1 MQGKGLINFL
11 VVTITLACLY
21 SLSFTFVTRKVE
33 RDAAAYAQGDIAKE
47 KAYLDSMAGEV
58 VYDLG
63 IAKYTYREAKAN
75 EISLGLDLKGGI
87 NVTMEVSLQ
96 ELIRNLANNPADAH
110 FNTALK
116 NAEERTKSSQGTFVS
131 LFVDEF
137 KKLSPNT
144 SLASFF
150 ATKDNAASIQPTST
164 DAAVQRFLERE
175 SENAID
181 NSFKVLRTRIDKFGV
196 TSPNIQLQ
204 QGTNRILIELPGVT
218 DEDRVRKL
226 LQGSAK
232 LEFWETYDNY
242 EVYPMLE
249 NINSTLAAQVNTKAT
264 EARGEA
270 ADAGDAGDDLAADT
284 SAVEDAT
291 SDEGLLATLGAGT
304 DTAAT
309 GTDSLRRQFA
319 AQNPFFDVLQPAT
332 MMTQQGVT
340 LMPGP
345 MVGVANLRDTAKVN
359 RYLNDPLVRQIIP
372 SNIRLVWAVKPEPQ
386 TPEQL
391 ALYAIKPV
399 GQDGAVLSGNVITD
413 ARDEFDP
420 ETNRPMVSMSMNSV
434 GAREWRRITA
444 AASADPNNK
453 KAIAIILDDVVYSAP
468 TVQGEIPNGISSITG
483 NFTIED
489 TKDLANVLKAGRLP
503 TTAKIVEEAV
513 VGPTLGQAAIDS
525 GINSAVIGLIVVLVF
540 MIAYYNRAGIVA
552 NIAVIFNVFFLMG
565 IMASL
570 NAVLTLPGIAGIVL
584 TLGTA
589 VDANVLIYE
598 RIREELG
605 LGKSVR
611 QAISDGYK
619 HAMASI
625 LDSQITTF
633 LVGVILFLFG
643 SGPILGF
650 ATTLMIGIITS
661 LFTSIFIT
669 RIIFEWMLAK
679 DWKISVSFPWSAQ
692 TLKNANY
699 GFVQNRK
706 KFYLISAAFL
716 LIGIGSMLF
725 KGFSLG
731 VDFQGGRT
739 YTVRYDQ
746 PIDLEEVRSNLN
758 ETFDLNT
765 EVKIYGAE
773 NQVRVTTTYHID
785 ESHDEADAEVL
796 TKLNE
801 GLSKIQGNRYEIM
814 SSQKVGPTIAN
825 DIKTRAIFAGIFSIL
840 TIALYILVRFRKWQY
855 SVAAALSTLH
865 DAIVILALF
874 SLLDGIVP
882 FSLDIDQHFVA
893 AILTVIAYSINDTV
907 VVFDRLREYL
917 GKYEFRNKAIG
928 ETINLAI
935 NRTLSRTIIT
945 SLTVIFV
952 LAVLF
957 VFGGEVI
964 RGFSFAIL
972 IGIIVATYSSIFIAA
987 PMIVD
992 LQSDK
997 NAEALK
1003 ESEAAAAAAAANKK
1017 GKKNLQPQKA

>member
-11 VVTITLACLY
+11 VVIVTIACLY

-33 RDAAAYAQGDIAKE
+33 RDAAAYAKGDMALE

-63 IAKYTYREAKAN
+63 VANYTYREAKGN
-75 EISLGLDLKGGI
+75 EIALGLDLKGGI

-96 ELIRNLANNPADAH
+96 ELVRNLANNPTDPN
-110 FNTALK
+110 FNAALA
-116 NAEERTKSSQGTFVS
+116 NAEERTRSSQNTYVQ
-131 LFVDEF
+131 LFVEEF
-137 KKLSPNT
+137 KKISPNT
-144 SLASFF
+144 PLATYF
-150 ATKDNAASIQPTST
+150 ATKDNAANIQANST
-164 DAAVQRFLERE
+164 DNQVQSYLERE
-175 SENAID
+175 AVNAID

-218 DEDRVRKL
+218 DQDRVRKL

-242 EVYPMLE
+242 DVYPLLD
-249 NINSTLAAQVNTKAT
+249 NVNRTLATTLRDEANRASTTAT
-264 EARGEA
+264 ETTV
-270 ADAGDAGDDLAADT
+270 ADT
-284 SAVEDAT
+284 TASTDDA
-291 SDEGLLATLGAGT
+291 GLLATLGAS
-304 DTAAT
+304 A
-309 GTDSLRRQFA
+309 DSASADSTVGSQMAL
-319 AQNPFFDVLQPAT
+319 QNPFFDVLQPVTA
-332 MMTQQGVT
+332 MTQDGQVVLAT
-340 LMPGP
+340 GP
-345 MVGVANLRDTAKVN
+345 MVGTANLRDTAKVN
-359 RYLNDPLVRQIIP
+359 RYLENPLVKQIIP
-372 SNIRLVWAVKPEPQ
+372 ENVQLMWGVKPDPR
-386 TPEQL
+386 TPEL
-391 ALYAIKPV
+391 LTLYAIKPV
-399 GQDGAVLSGNVITD
+399 GQEGAVLTGNVITD
-413 ARDEFDP
+413 ARDQFDP
-420 ETNRPMVSMSMNSV
+420 ETNSPMVEMTMNSV

-444 AASADPNNK
+444 AAASDQNNK
-453 KAIAIILDDVVYSAP
+453 KAIAIVLDGVVYSAP

-513 VGPTLGQAAIDS
+513 VGPTLGQAAIDA
-525 GINSAVIGLIVVLVF
+525 GVTSAVIGLILVLLF
-540 MIAYYNRAGIVA
+540 MILYYNRAGLVA

-565 IMASL
+565 VMASL

-598 RIREELG
+598 RIREELN
-605 LGKSVR
+605 LGKSIR

-619 HAMASI
+619 HAMSSI

-669 RIIFEWMLAK
+669 RIIFEWMLSK
-679 DWKISVSFPWSAQ
+679 DKKISVSFPWSAN
-692 TLKNANY
+692 TLKNVNY

-706 KFYLISAAFL
+706 KFYMLSSIVI
-716 LIGIGSMLF
+716 LIGLASIFF

-746 PIDLEEVRSNLN
+746 PIDLESVRENLN
-758 ETFDLNT
+758 ETFQLNT
-765 EVKIYGAE
+765 EVKIYGSE

-785 ESHDEADAEVL
+785 ETSDEADAEVL
-796 TKLNE
+796 EKLNQ
-801 GLSKIQGNRYEIM
+801 GLSQIDGNSYEIM
-814 SSQKVGPTIAN
+814 SSQKVGPSIAN
-825 DIKTRAIFAGIFSIL
+825 DIKTRAIYAGVFSIIV
-840 TIALYILVRFRKWQY
+840 IALYILIRFRRWQY
-855 SVAAALSTLH
+855 SVAAAISTLH
-865 DAIVILALF
+865 DAVFILALF
-874 SLLDGIVP
+874 SILDGIVP

-917 GKYEFRNKAIG
+917 SRKGILKTQSFAD
-928 ETINLAI
+928 TVNLAV

-945 SLTVIFV
+945 SLTLIFV

-957 VFGGEVI
+957 IFGGEVI

-987 PMIVD
+987 PLVVD
-992 LQSDK
+992 LKSDQ
-997 NAEALK
+997 EDLT
-1003 ESEAAAAAAAANKK
+1003 EPDAAPEVK
-1017 GKKNLQPQKA
+1017 GKSAKQLNTQNA

>member
-11 VVTITLACLY
+11 VVIVTIACLY

-33 RDAAAYAQGDIAKE
+33 RDAAAYAQGDIALE

-58 VYDLG
+58 VYNLG
-63 IAKYTYREAKAN
+63 IAKYTYREAKGN

-96 ELIRNLANNPADAH
+96 ELVRNLANNPADEN
-110 FNTALK
+110 FDTALK
-116 NAEERTKSSQGTFVS
+116 NAEARTKSSQGTYVS

-144 SLASFF
+144 PLASFF
-150 ATKDNAASIQPTST
+150 ATKDNAGSIQANSS
-164 DAAVQRFLERE
+164 DAEVQRFLERE
-175 SENAID
+175 SVNAID

-218 DEDRVRKL
+218 DEERVRKL

-249 NINSTLAAQVNTKAT
+249 NINRTLASKLK
-264 EARGEA
+264 EEA
-270 ADAGDAGDDLAADT
+270 AVGANTATTEGANDVANDTAAA
-284 SAVEDAT
+284 SEDA
-291 SDEGLLATLGAGT
+291 GLLATLGAGA
-304 DTAAT
+304 DTSTA
-309 GTDSLRRQFA
+309 DSVIGPLGSS
-319 AQNPFFDVLQPAT
+319 QNPLFDIMQPVTAMNQQNQVVLA
-332 MMTQQGVT
+332 
-340 LMPGP
+340 PGP
-345 MVGVANLRDTAKVN
+345 MVGIASLRDTAKVN
-359 RYLNDPLVRQIIP
+359 RYLEDPMIKQILP
-372 SNIRLVWAVKPEPQ
+372 DNVKLMWAVKPDPQ
-386 TPEQL
+386 SPEQL
-391 ALYAIKPV
+391 TLYAIKPV
-399 GQDGAVLSGNVITD
+399 GQEGAVLTGSVVTD
-413 ARDEFDP
+413 AKDEFDP
-420 ETNRPMVSMSMNSV
+420 QTNRPMVEMTMNSV

-453 KAIAIILDDVVYSAP
+453 KAIAIVLDGVVYSAP

-513 VGPTLGQAAIDS
+513 VGPTLGQAAIDA
-525 GINSAVIGLIVVLVF
+525 GINSAVIGLIVVLIF
-540 MIAYYNRAGIVA
+540 MIFYYNRAGWVA

-598 RIREELG
+598 RIREEMN

-611 QAISDGYK
+611 QAITDGYK

-633 LVGVILFLFG
+633 LVGVILFIFG

-669 RIIFEWMLAK
+669 RIIFEWMLTK
-679 DWKISVSFPWSAQ
+679 EWKITVSYPWSAN

-706 KFYLISAAFL
+706 KFYIISAVFVLVGLA
-716 LIGIGSMLF
+716 SMMT

-758 ETFDLNT
+758 ETFELNT

-785 ESHDEADAEVL
+785 ETSDEADKEVL
-796 TKLNE
+796 DKLNE
-801 GLSKIQGNRYEIM
+801 GLSGIEGNAYEIM

-825 DIKTRAIFAGIFSIL
+825 DIKTRAIYAGIFSIII
-840 TIALYILVRFRKWQY
+840 IALYILVRFRKWQY
-855 SVAAALSTLH
+855 SVAAAISTTH

-917 GKYEFRNKAIG
+917 GKREFRNKPIA
-928 ETINLAI
+928 ETINLAV

-952 LAVLF
+952 LSVLF

-972 IGIIVATYSSIFIAA
+972 IGIIVATYSSVFIAA
-987 PMIVD
+987 PMVVD

-997 NAEALK
+997 KEEASAADEVVNAKKLK
-1003 ESEAAAAAAAANKK
+1003 T
-1017 GKKNLQPQKA
+1017 QKA

>member
-11 VVTITLACLY
+11 VVIITLACLY

-33 RDAAAYAQGDIAKE
+33 RDAAAYAQGDIELE

-58 VYDLG
+58 VYNLG
-63 IAKYTYREAKAN
+63 VAKYTYREAKAN
-75 EISLGLDLKGGI
+75 EIALGLDLKGGI

-96 ELIRNLANNPADAH
+96 ELVRNLANNPADQN

-116 NAEERTKSSQGTFVS
+116 NAEERTKSSQGSYVS
-131 LFVDEF
+131 LFVEEF

-144 SLASFF
+144 PLASFF
-150 ATKDNAASIQPTST
+150 ATKDNAAYIQPTST
-164 DAAVQRFLERE
+164 DAAVQRFLDQE
-175 SENAID
+175 SANAID

-232 LEFWETYDNY
+232 LEFWETHDNR
-242 EVYPMLE
+242 EIYPLLE
-249 NINSTLAAQVNTKAT
+249 NINGTLAAKLKSEQPAVT
-264 EARGEA
+264 ETEGADP
-270 ADAGDAGDDLAADT
+270 ADAETDTTSSDSAEEGLLASLASGADT
-284 SAVEDAT
+284 SA
-291 SDEGLLATLGAGT
+291 
-304 DTAAT
+304 T
-309 GTDSLRRQFA
+309 GIDSLQRQFA
-319 AQNPFFDVLQPAT
+319 AQNPFFDVLQPVT
-332 MMTQQGVT
+332 MMTQENQMV
-340 LMPGP
+340 LAPGP
-345 MVGVANLRDTAKVN
+345 MVGIANLRDTAKVN
-359 RYLNDPLVRQIIP
+359 EYLSDPLIQQIIP
-372 SNIRLVWAVKPEPQ
+372 NNVRLVWGVKPDPQ
-386 TPEQL
+386 SPEHL
-391 ALYAIKPV
+391 HLYAVKPV
-399 GQDGAVLSGNVITD
+399 GQEGAVLSGNVITD

-420 ETNRPMVSMSMNSV
+420 QTNRPMVSMSMNSV

-468 TVQGEIPNGISSITG
+468 TVQDEIAGGTSTITG

-513 VGPTLGQAAIDS
+513 VGPTLGQAAIDA
-525 GINSAVIGLIVVLVF
+525 GINSAVIGLIVVLIF
-540 MIAYYNRAGIVA
+540 MIFYYNRAGWVA

-598 RIREELG
+598 RIREEMG
-605 LGKSVR
+605 LGKSIR
-611 QAISDGYK
+611 QSISDGYK
-619 HAMASI
+619 HAMSSI

-633 LVGVILFLFG
+633 LVGVILFIFG

-669 RIIFEWMLAK
+669 RIIFEWMLTK
-679 DWKISVSFPWSAQ
+679 EWKISVSFPWSAN

-706 KFYLISAAFL
+706 KFYIVSAVFVLIGLIS
-716 LIGIGSMLF
+716 MLT

-758 ETFDLNT
+758 ETFQLNT

-785 ESHDEADAEVL
+785 ETTDEADQEVL
-796 TKLNE
+796 AKLHE
-801 GLSKIQGNRYEIM
+801 GLKQIEGNNYEIM

-825 DIKTRAIFAGIFSIL
+825 DIKNRAIYAGIFSIII
-840 TIALYILVRFRKWQY
+840 IALYILARFRKWQY
-855 SVAAALSTLH
+855 SVAAAISTIH
-865 DAIVILALF
+865 DAVVILALF

-917 GKYEFRNKAIG
+917 GKYTYRNQPIG
-928 ETINLAI
+928 DTINLAV

-987 PMIVD
+987 PMVVD

-997 NAEALK
+997 KAEELKKAEAD
-1003 ESEAAAAAAAANKK
+1003 AAAGKSKK
-1017 GKKNLQPQKA
+1017 KLQTQNV

>member
-1 MQGKGLINFL
+1 MQGKGLVSFL
-11 VVTITLACLY
+11 VVMVTIACLY
-21 SLSFTFVTRKVE
+21 ALSFTFVTRKVE
-33 RDAAAYAQGDIAKE
+33 RDAAAYAQGDMALE

-58 VYDLG
+58 VYNLG
-63 IAKYTYREAKAN
+63 IAKYTYREAKGN
-75 EISLGLDLKGGI
+75 EIALGLDLKGGI
-87 NVTMEVSLQ
+87 NVTMEVSLS
-96 ELIRNLANNPADAH
+96 ELVRNLANNPDDEN
-110 FNTALK
+110 FNAALI
-116 NAEERTKSSQGTFVS
+116 NAEERSKSSQSSYVR
-131 LFVDEF
+131 LFAEEF
-137 KKLSPNT
+137 KKLSPET
-144 SLASFF
+144 PLAAFF
-150 ATKDNAASIQPTST
+150 ATKDNAGSIQPTST
-164 DAAVQRFLERE
+164 DSQIETFLERE
-175 SENAID
+175 SVNAID

-242 EVYPMLE
+242 EVYPILE
-249 NINSTLAAQVNTKAT
+249 NINSALASASRNTQATASAASDTTASDSSDEDAGLLAALGAGSESDTAS
-264 EARGEA
+264 A
-270 ADAGDAGDDLAADT
+270 ADAA
-284 SAVEDAT
+284 
-291 SDEGLLATLGAGT
+291 
-304 DTAAT
+304 
-309 GTDSLRRQFA
+309 FA
-319 AQNPFFDVLQPAT
+319 QQNPLFDILRPVTAMTEDGQIVL
-332 MMTQQGVT
+332 GR
-340 LMPGP
+340 GP
-345 MVGVANLRDTAKVN
+345 MVGIARLRDTAKVN
-359 RYLNDPLVRQIIP
+359 EYLANSIVQQILPESVRLI
-372 SNIRLVWAVKPEPQ
+372 WAVKPDQ
-386 TPEQL
+386 GSPEEL
-391 ALYAIKPV
+391 TLYAIKPT
-399 GQDGAVLSGNVITD
+399 GLDGTAALTGNVITD

-420 ETNRPMVSMSMNSV
+420 TSNRPMVEMTMNSM

-444 AASADPNNK
+444 AASADRNNLQ
-453 KAIAIILDDVVYSAP
+453 AIAIVLDDVVYSAP
-468 TVQGEIPNGISSITG
+468 TVQGEIPNGVSSITG
-483 NFTIED
+483 SFTIED

-513 VGPTLGQAAIDS
+513 VGPTLGQAAIDA
-525 GINSAVIGLIVVLVF
+525 GVNSAVIGLIVVLIF
-540 MIAYYNRAGIVA
+540 MILYYNRAGWVA

-598 RIREELG
+598 RIREELA
-605 LGKSVR
+605 LGKSIR

-661 LFTSIFIT
+661 LFTSIFIS
-669 RIIFEWMLAK
+669 RLIFEWMLAK
-679 DWKISVSFPWSAQ
+679 DWKIPVSYKWSAN
-692 TLKNANY
+692 TLQNANY

-706 KFYLISAAFL
+706 KFYLISAIVVVVGL
-716 LIGIGSMLF
+716 GSIF
-725 KGFSLG
+725 TKGFSLG

-739 YTVRYDQ
+739 FTVRYDQ

-758 ETFDLNT
+758 DAFQLNT

-773 NQVRVTTTYHID
+773 NQIRVTTTYHIEETSD
-785 ESHDEADAEVL
+785 DADQEVL
-796 TKLNE
+796 ALLNT
-801 GLSKIQGNRYEIM
+801 GLSQVDGNAYEIL

-825 DIKTRAIFAGIFSIL
+825 DIKNRAIYAGIFSIIV
-840 TIALYILVRFRKWQY
+840 IALYILIRFRKWQY
-855 SVAAALSTLH
+855 SVAAAISTLH
-865 DAIVILALF
+865 DAAIILALF

-882 FSLDIDQHFVA
+882 FSMDIDQHFVA

-917 GKYEFRNKAIG
+917 ARSSYRKLPIG

-987 PMIVD
+987 PMVVD
-992 LQSDK
+992 LQGDNDEAASDK
-997 NAEALK
+997 STAPVTGAGTK
-1003 ESEAAAAAAAANKK
+1003 AS
-1017 GKKNLQPQKA
+1017 KNLQPQKA

>member
-11 VVTITLACLY
+11 VVLVTIACLY

-33 RDAAAYAQGDIAKE
+33 RDAAAYAQGDME
-47 KAYLDSMAGEV
+47 RERAYLDSMAGEV

-63 IAKYTYREAKAN
+63 IANYTYREAKAN
-75 EISLGLDLKGGI
+75 EIALGLDLKGGI
-87 NVTMEVSLQ
+87 NVTMEVSLE
-96 ELIRNLANNPADAH
+96 ELVRNLADNPTDPA
-110 FNTALK
+110 FNEALS
-116 NAEERTKSSQGTFVS
+116 NAEARTKTGQGAFVD
-131 LFVDEF
+131 LFVEEF
-137 KKLSPNT
+137 KKLNPNT
-144 SLASFF
+144 PLATYF

-164 DAAVQRFLERE
+164 DNQVQSYLQRE
-175 SENAID
+175 ANSAID

-218 DEDRVRKL
+218 DEERVRKL

-242 EVYPMLE
+242 EIYPLLE
-249 NINSTLAAQVNTKAT
+249 NIDQTLASQQKNQTETTSEVT
-264 EARGEA
+264 EADEDESA
-270 ADAGDAGDDLAADT
+270 SEEEESLLAA
-284 SAVEDAT
+284 
-291 SDEGLLATLGAGT
+291 LGAGA
-304 DTAAT
+304 DTTA
-309 GTDSLRRQFA
+309 TDSTVDVTTS
-319 AQNPFFDVLQPAT
+319 QNPLFEVLQPVTA
-332 MMTQQGVT
+332 MTPDGQLV
-340 LMPGP
+340 LASGP
-345 MVGVANLRDTAKVN
+345 MVGIANLRDTAKVN
-359 RYLNDPLVRQIIP
+359 NYLEDPLIQQIIP
-372 SNIRLVWAVKPEPQ
+372 DNVNLLWGVKPDPR

-391 ALYAIKPV
+391 TLYAVKSV

-413 ARDEFDP
+413 ARDQFDP
-420 ETNRPMVSMSMNSV
+420 ETNSPMVEMTMNSV

-453 KAIAIILDDVVYSAP
+453 KAIAIVLDGVVYSAP
-468 TVQGEIPNGISSITG
+468 MVQGEIPNGISSITG

-503 TTAKIVEEAV
+503 TTAKIVEEAI
-513 VGPTLGQAAIDS
+513 VGPTLGQAAIDA
-525 GINSAVIGLIVVLVF
+525 GINSAVIGLIVVLIF
-540 MIAYYNRAGIVA
+540 MILYYNRAGLVA
-552 NIAVIFNVFFLMG
+552 NVAVIFNVFFLMG
-565 IMASL
+565 VMASL

-598 RIREELG
+598 RIREELN
-605 LGKSVR
+605 LGKSIR

-633 LVGVILFLFG
+633 LVGVILFIFG

-669 RIIFEWMLAK
+669 RIIFEWMLSK
-679 DWKISVSFPWSAQ
+679 EWKISVSFPWSAN

-706 KFYLISAAFL
+706 KFYIVSAVFL
-716 LIGIGSMLF
+716 LIGMGSMLT

-746 PIDLEEVRSNLN
+746 PIDLEEVRANLN
-758 ETFDLNT
+758 ETFELNT

-785 ESHDEADAEVL
+785 ETSDEADKEVL
-796 TKLNE
+796 DKLND
-801 GLSKIQGNRYEIM
+801 GLSRIASNDYEIL

-825 DIKTRAIFAGIFSIL
+825 DIKTRAIYAGIFSIL
-840 TIALYILVRFRKWQY
+840 IIAIYILIRFRKWQY
-855 SVAAALSTLH
+855 SVAAAISTIH

-917 GKYEFRNKAIG
+917 GKREFRSKPIG
-928 ETINLAI
+928 ETINLAV

-987 PMIVD
+987 PMVVD
-992 LQSDK
+992 LQSDTPD
-997 NAEALK
+997 AEEELSKTSAK
-1003 ESEAAAAAAAANKK
+1003 SKKIAA
-1017 GKKNLQPQKA
+1017 QKA

>member
-11 VVTITLACLY
+11 VVLVTIACLY

-33 RDAAAYAQGDIAKE
+33 RDAAAYAQGDME
-47 KAYLDSMAGEV
+47 RERAYLDSMAGEV

-63 IAKYTYREAKAN
+63 IANYTYREAKAN
-75 EISLGLDLKGGI
+75 EIALGLDLKGGI
-87 NVTMEVSLQ
+87 NVTMEVSLE
-96 ELIRNLANNPADAH
+96 ELVRNLADNPTDPV
-110 FNTALK
+110 FNEALS
-116 NAEERTKSSQGTFVS
+116 NAEARTKTSQGAFVD
-131 LFVDEF
+131 LFVEEF
-137 KKLSPNT
+137 KKLNPNT
-144 SLASFF
+144 PLATYF

-164 DAAVQRFLERE
+164 DNQVQSYLQRE
-175 SENAID
+175 ANSAID

-218 DEDRVRKL
+218 DEERVRKL

-242 EVYPMLE
+242 EIYPLLE
-249 NINSTLAAQVNTKAT
+249 NIDQTLASQQKNQTVTTSEVT
-264 EARGEA
+264 EADEDESA
-270 ADAGDAGDDLAADT
+270 SEEEESLLAA
-284 SAVEDAT
+284 
-291 SDEGLLATLGAGT
+291 LGAGA
-304 DTAAT
+304 DTTA
-309 GTDSLRRQFA
+309 TDSTVDVTTS
-319 AQNPFFDVLQPAT
+319 QNPLFEVLQPVTA
-332 MMTQQGVT
+332 MTPDGQLV
-340 LMPGP
+340 LASGP
-345 MVGVANLRDTAKVN
+345 MVGIANLRDTAKVN
-359 RYLNDPLVRQIIP
+359 NYLEDPLIQQIIP
-372 SNIRLVWAVKPEPQ
+372 DNVNLLWGVKPDPR

-391 ALYAIKPV
+391 TLYAVKSV

-413 ARDEFDP
+413 ARDQFDP
-420 ETNRPMVSMSMNSV
+420 ETNSPMVEMTMNSV

-453 KAIAIILDDVVYSAP
+453 KAIAIVLDGVVYSAP
-468 TVQGEIPNGISSITG
+468 IVQGEIPNGISSITG

-503 TTAKIVEEAV
+503 TTAKIVEEAI
-513 VGPTLGQAAIDS
+513 VGPTLGQAAIDA
-525 GINSAVIGLIVVLVF
+525 GINSAIIGLIVVLIF
-540 MIAYYNRAGIVA
+540 MILYYNRAGLVA
-552 NIAVIFNVFFLMG
+552 NVAVIFNVFFLMG
-565 IMASL
+565 VMASL

-598 RIREELG
+598 RIREELN
-605 LGKSVR
+605 LGKSIR

-633 LVGVILFLFG
+633 LVGVILFIFG

-669 RIIFEWMLAK
+669 RIIFEWMLSK
-679 DWKISVSFPWSAQ
+679 EWKISVSFPWSAN

-706 KFYLISAAFL
+706 KFYIVSAVFL
-716 LIGIGSMLF
+716 LIGLGSMLT

-746 PIDLEEVRSNLN
+746 PIDLEEVRANLN
-758 ETFDLNT
+758 ETFELNT

-785 ESHDEADAEVL
+785 ETSDEADKEVL
-796 TKLNE
+796 DKLNE
-801 GLSKIQGNRYEIM
+801 GLSKIASNDYEIL

-825 DIKTRAIFAGIFSIL
+825 DIKTRAIYAGIFSIL
-840 TIALYILVRFRKWQY
+840 IIAIYILIRFRKWQY
-855 SVAAALSTLH
+855 SVAAAISTIH

-917 GKYEFRNKAIG
+917 GKREFRSKPIG
-928 ETINLAI
+928 ETINLAV

-987 PMIVD
+987 PMVVD
-992 LQSDK
+992 LQTDTPD
-997 NAEALK
+997 AEEELSKTSAK
-1003 ESEAAAAAAAANKK
+1003 SKKIAA
-1017 GKKNLQPQKA
+1017 QKA

>member
-11 VVTITLACLY
+11 VVIITLACLY

-63 IAKYTYREAKAN
+63 VAKYTYREAKAN
-75 EISLGLDLKGGI
+75 EIALGLDLKGGI

-96 ELIRNLANNPADAH
+96 ELVRNLANNPEDEN
-110 FNTALK
+110 FNAALK
-116 NAEERTKSSQGTFVS
+116 NAEERTKSSQGTYVS

-137 KKLSPNT
+137 KALSPNT
-144 SLASFF
+144 PLSTFF
-150 ATKDNAASIQPTST
+150 ATKDNAASVQPTST
-164 DAAVQRFLERE
+164 DTEIQRFLERE
-175 SENAID
+175 AVNAID

-232 LEFWETYDNY
+232 LEFWETHDNR
-242 EVYPMLE
+242 EIYPMLD
-249 NINSTLAAQVNTKAT
+249 NINSTLAAKLKSEAPASTAQSADQTAEIGDESDSTAT
-264 EARGEA
+264 ES
-270 ADAGDAGDDLAADT
+270 T
-284 SAVEDAT
+284 
-291 SDEGLLATLGAGT
+291 DEGLLASLGAET
-304 DTAAT
+304 DTSAT
-309 GTDSLRRQFA
+309 GDDPLRQQFA
-319 AQNPFFDVLQPAT
+319 VDNPFFDVLQPVTA
-332 MMTQQGVT
+332 MHQGQVV
-340 LMPGP
+340 LADGP
-345 MVGVANLRDTAKVN
+345 AVGIANLRDTAKVN
-359 RYLNDPLVRQIIP
+359 EYLNDPLIQQLIP
-372 SNIRLVWAVKPEPQ
+372 SNVRLVWGVKPDPR
-386 TPEQL
+386 TPEHL
-391 ALYAIKPV
+391 SLYAVKPV
-399 GQDGAVLSGNVITD
+399 GQDGAALSGNVITD
-413 ARDEFDP
+413 ARDEFEP

-444 AASADPNNK
+444 AAAADPNNK

-468 TVQGEIPNGISSITG
+468 IVQDEIAGGTSSITG

-513 VGPTLGQAAIDS
+513 VGPTLGQAAIDA
-525 GINSAVIGLIVVLVF
+525 GVNSAVIGLVVVLIF
-540 MIAYYNRAGIVA
+540 MIFYYNRAGWVA

-598 RIREELG
+598 RIREELD
-605 LGKSVR
+605 LGKSIR
-611 QAISDGYK
+611 QAIADGYK
-619 HAMASI
+619 HAMSSI

-650 ATTLMIGIITS
+650 ATTLMIGIVTS

-669 RIIFEWMLAK
+669 RIVFEWMLSK
-679 DWKISVSFPWSAQ
+679 EWKISVSFPWSAN

-706 KFYLISAAFL
+706 KFYLISAAFVVL
-716 LIGIGSMLF
+716 GIGSILI

-758 ETFDLNT
+758 ETFGLNT

-785 ESHDEADAEVL
+785 ETSDEADQDVL

-801 GLSKIQGNRYEIM
+801 GLGQVQGNSYEIL

-825 DIKTRAIFAGIFSIL
+825 DIKTRAIYAGIFSIIV
-840 TIALYILVRFRKWQY
+840 IALYILIRFRKWQY
-855 SVAAALSTLH
+855 SVAAAISTTH
-865 DAIVILALF
+865 DAVVILALF

-917 GKYEFRNKAIG
+917 GKYSFRNRPIG
-928 ETINLAI
+928 ETINLAV

-987 PMIVD
+987 PMVVD
-992 LQSDK
+992 LQSDQK
-997 NAEALK
+997 AEELKAAEAA
-1003 ESEAAAAAAAANKK
+1003 EAEAAASGRSKK
-1017 GKKNLQPQKA
+1017 KLQTQKA

>member
-11 VVTITLACLY
+11 VVIVTIACLY

-33 RDAAAYAQGDIAKE
+33 RDAAAYAQGDIALE

-63 IAKYTYREAKAN
+63 IAKYTYREAKGY
-75 EISLGLDLKGGI
+75 EIPLGLDLKGGI

-96 ELIRNLANNPADAH
+96 ELVRNLANNPKDEN
-110 FNTALK
+110 FNTALV
-116 NAEERTKSSQGTFVS
+116 NAETRTKTSQGSYVS
-131 LFVDEF
+131 LFVEEF
-137 KKLSPNT
+137 KKLSPNVP
-144 SLASFF
+144 LATFF
-150 ATKDNAASIQPTST
+150 ATKDNAGNVQPNSSDAEIQG
-164 DAAVQRFLERE
+164 FLERE
-175 SENAID
+175 SVNAID

-204 QGTNRILIELPGVT
+204 QGTNRIMIELPGVT

-242 EVYPMLE
+242 EVYPLLE
-249 NINSTLAAQVNTKAT
+249 NVNRTLAAKLKDEGNSASSANTTAT
-264 EARGEA
+264 P
-270 ADAGDAGDDLAADT
+270 
-284 SAVEDAT
+284 AT
-291 SDEGLLATLGAGT
+291 QDESGLLASLGAGA
-304 DTAAT
+304 DSTAV
-309 GTDSLRRQFA
+309 DSASNQLA
-319 AQNPFFDVLQPAT
+319 ASQNPLFDVLQPVTAVN
-332 MMTQQGVT
+332 QQNQVV
-340 LMPGP
+340 LAPGP
-345 MVGVANLRDTAKVN
+345 MVGIANLRDTAKVN
-359 RYLNDPLVRQIIP
+359 RYLNDPLIQQIVP
-372 SNIRLVWAVKPEPQ
+372 ENVKLMWAVKPDPQ
-386 TPEQL
+386 SPEFL
-391 ALYAIKPV
+391 TLYAIKPV
-399 GQDGAVLSGNVITD
+399 GQDGAVLTGNVVTD
-413 ARDEFDP
+413 AKDEFDP
-420 ETNRPMVSMSMNSV
+420 QTNRPMVEMTMNAV
-434 GAREWRRITA
+434 GAREWRRVTA
-444 AASADPNNK
+444 AASADPNNL
-453 KAIAIILDDVVYSAP
+453 KAIAIVLDGVVYSAP

-513 VGPTLGQAAIDS
+513 VGPTLGQAAIDA
-525 GINSAVIGLIVVLVF
+525 GVNSAIIGLIVVLIF
-540 MIAYYNRAGIVA
+540 MIFYYNRAGLVA

-565 IMASL
+565 VMASL

-598 RIREELG
+598 RIREELN
-605 LGKSVR
+605 LGKSIR

-669 RIIFEWMLAK
+669 RIIFEWMLTK
-679 DWKISVSFPWSAQ
+679 EMKISVSFPWSAN
-692 TLKNANY
+692 TLKNANF

-706 KFYLISAAFL
+706 IFYSISAAVIVL
-716 LIGIGSMLF
+716 GTISMMT

-746 PIDLEEVRSNLN
+746 AVNLEEVRANLN
-758 ETFDLNT
+758 ETFELNT

-773 NQVRVTTTYHID
+773 NQVRVTTTYNID
-785 ESHDEADAEVL
+785 ETHDEADQEVL
-796 TKLNE
+796 AKLNE
-801 GLSKIQGNRYEIM
+801 GLSKVEGNSYEIM

-825 DIKTRAIFAGIFSIL
+825 DIKNRAIYAGIFSIVI
-840 TIALYILVRFRKWQY
+840 IALYILVRFKRWQY
-855 SVAAALSTLH
+855 SVAAAISTTH
-865 DAIVILALF
+865 DAVIILALF
-874 SLLDGIVP
+874 SVLDGIVP

-917 GKYEFRNKAIG
+917 GKREFRNKPIT
-928 ETINLAI
+928 ETINLAV

-945 SLTVIFV
+945 SLTLIFV
-952 LAVLF
+952 LVVLF
-957 VFGGEVI
+957 IFGGEVI

-972 IGIIVATYSSIFIAA
+972 VGIIVATYSSIFIAA
-987 PMIVD
+987 PMVAD
-992 LQSDK
+992 LQNDQLQ
-997 NAEALK
+997 EK
-1003 ESEAAAAAAAANKK
+1003 EEAAAESAKNKK
-1017 GKKNLQPQKA
+1017 VQVQEA

>member
-11 VVTITLACLY
+11 VVIVTIACLY

-33 RDAAAYAQGDIAKE
+33 RDAAAYAQGDIALE

-58 VYDLG
+58 VYNLG
-63 IAKYTYREAKAN
+63 IADYTYREAKGN

-96 ELIRNLANNPADAH
+96 ELVRNLANNPTDEN

-116 NAEERTKSSQGTFVS
+116 NAEARTKTSQGTYVS

-144 SLASFF
+144 SLATFF
-150 ATKDNAASIQPTST
+150 ATKDNAGSIQANSS
-164 DAAVQRFLERE
+164 DAEVQRFLERE
-175 SENAID
+175 SVNAID

-218 DEDRVRKL
+218 DEERVRKL

-242 EVYPMLE
+242 EVYPMLD
-249 NINSTLAAQVNTKAT
+249 NINRTLASKLKNDAASTANTDNVAT
-264 EARGEA
+264 EDA
-270 ADAGDAGDDLAADT
+270 ATAT
-284 SAVEDAT
+284 EDA
-291 SDEGLLATLGAGT
+291 GLLATLGAGA
-304 DTAAT
+304 DSSTA
-309 GTDSLRRQFA
+309 DSVIGPLGA
-319 AQNPFFDVLQPAT
+319 SQNPLFDVLQPVTA
-332 MMTQQGVT
+332 MNQQNQLV
-340 LMPGP
+340 LAPGP
-345 MVGVANLRDTAKVN
+345 MVGIANLRDTAKVN
-359 RYLNDPLVRQIIP
+359 DYLADPLIQQVLP
-372 SNIRLVWAVKPEPQ
+372 SNVKLMWAVKPDPQ

-391 ALYAIKPV
+391 TLYAIKPV
-399 GQDGAVLSGNVITD
+399 GQEGAVLTGSVITD
-413 ARDEFDP
+413 AKDEFDP
-420 ETNRPMVSMSMNSV
+420 QTNRPMVEMTMNSV

-453 KAIAIILDDVVYSAP
+453 KAIAIVLDGVVYSAP

-513 VGPTLGQAAIDS
+513 VGPTLGQAAIDA
-525 GINSAVIGLIVVLVF
+525 GVNSAVIGLIVVLIF
-540 MIAYYNRAGIVA
+540 MIFYYNRAGWVA
-552 NIAVIFNVFFLMG
+552 NIAVIFNVFFLLG

-598 RIREELG
+598 RIREELN
-605 LGKSVR
+605 LGKSIR

-633 LVGVILFLFG
+633 LVGVILFIFG

-669 RIIFEWMLAK
+669 RIIFEWMLSK
-679 DWKISVSFPWSAQ
+679 EWKISVSFPWSAN

-706 KFYLISAAFL
+706 KFYIISAIFVLVGVA
-716 LIGIGSMLF
+716 SMMT

-746 PIDLEEVRSNLN
+746 DIDLEEVRANLN
-758 ETFDLNT
+758 ETFELNT

-785 ESHDEADAEVL
+785 ETSDEADKEVL
-796 TKLNE
+796 DKLNE
-801 GLSKIQGNRYEIM
+801 GLSKIDGNAYEIL

-825 DIKTRAIFAGIFSIL
+825 DIKTRAIYAGIFSIVI
-840 TIALYILVRFRKWQY
+840 IALYILVRFRRWQY
-855 SVAAALSTLH
+855 SVAAAISTTH

-917 GKYEFRNKAIG
+917 GKRELRNKPIA
-928 ETINLAI
+928 ETINLAV

-972 IGIIVATYSSIFIAA
+972 VGIIVATYSSVFIAA
-987 PMIVD
+987 PMVVD
-992 LQSDK
+992 LQND
-997 NAEALK
+997 NLTEEPAE
-1003 ESEAAAAAAAANKK
+1003 EEATAK
-1017 GKKNLQPQKA
+1017 GKKLKAQKA